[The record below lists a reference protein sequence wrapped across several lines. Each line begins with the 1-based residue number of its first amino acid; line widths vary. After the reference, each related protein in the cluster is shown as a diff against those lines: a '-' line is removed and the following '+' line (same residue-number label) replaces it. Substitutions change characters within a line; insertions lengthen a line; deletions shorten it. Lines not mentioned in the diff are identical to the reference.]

1 MVGAFTA
8 GVNLGSHLLM
18 EMAGLLGGRFTP
30 EPPKEPLIVEV
41 EFGD

>member
-8 GVNLGSHLLM
+8 DFNNGSHLLM
-18 EMAGLLGGRFTP
+18 EMAGLLGGRVTP
-30 EPPKEPLIVEV
+30 EPPKEDLIVEI